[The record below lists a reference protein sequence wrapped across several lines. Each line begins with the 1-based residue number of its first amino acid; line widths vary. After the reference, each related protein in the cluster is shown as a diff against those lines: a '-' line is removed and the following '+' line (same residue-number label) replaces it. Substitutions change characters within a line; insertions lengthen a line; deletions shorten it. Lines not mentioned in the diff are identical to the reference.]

1 MIRISALAFSVA
13 LVAQG
18 TASSAVAQT
27 ILAPQSASP
36 PSVASHK
43 ANAIRHGARP
53 LYNMAPGNYPA
64 RGGSDDPAVTG
75 GGSIGYN
82 QMIYNW

>member
-18 TASSAVAQT
+18 AASSAVAQT
-27 ILAPQSASP
+27 TLAPQSALP

-43 ANAIRHGARP
+43 ARVIRHGARP
-53 LYNMAPGNYPA
+53 LYNMVPANLPA
-64 RGGSDDPAVTG
+64 RGGSDDPAATG